1 MSSNNYLTYNHNDII
16 SSLSFGK
23 SNSELFLISSSY
35 DGNIKLINSNTSEI
49 IKSYSLKD
57 PDTNLP
63 LPITTS
69 LFNFNSLSPQII
81 SLTISNSIN
90 LINIYKENIQTIPLP
105 LTSSSSTQATT
116 LFNLFQLENSPHTFI
131 TPSFNKTIYFLD
143 FRIKDLIS
151 KEYKTEYPSETM
163 KHYTNYII
171 SGYRNNIYFYDI
183 RNMNNKE
190 VISFQHH
197 AGDNVSAIEYIDN
210 ESVIVGSAEGK
221 IAVEYMNNKMNGVQ
235 SYFSFKCHRIEDND
249 SINAYAV
256 NDIKYYKHK
265 QIFLSAGSDGYV
277 YGWDYV
283 KRKKVFRSKQENN
296 AVSQIA
302 LCDDVIALSVCDVEK
317 HEDKNSTV
325 KMYNNINS
333 YFELK

>member
-1 MSSNNYLTYNHNDII
+1 MSSNNYLTYTHNDII

-23 SNSELFLISSSY
+23 SNSDLFLISSSY
-35 DGNIKLINSNTSEI
+35 DGNIKLINTNTSEI

-57 PDTNLP
+57 PESNLP

-81 SLTISNSIN
+81 SLTISNSIS

-105 LTSSSSTQATT
+105 ITSSQIT
-116 LFNLFQLENSPHTFI
+116 LFNLFQLENSPHIFI
-131 TPSFNKTIYFLD
+131 SPSFNKTIYFLD

-151 KEYKTEYPSETM
+151 KEYKTEVPSETM
-163 KHYTNYII
+163 KHFNNHLI
-171 SGYRNNIYFYDI
+171 SGNRNSIYFYDI
-183 RNMNNKE
+183 RNMNSKE
-190 VISFQHH
+190 VMSFQHH
-197 AGDNVSAIEYIDN
+197 AGDNVSAIEYVDN

-221 IAVEYMNNKMNGVQ
+221 IAVEYMNNKVNGVQ
-235 SYFSFKCHRIEDND
+235 NYFSFKCHRIEDND
-249 SINAYAV
+249 NIKAYEI

-265 QIFLSAGSDGYV
+265 QMFLSAGSDGFV

-283 KRKKVFRSKQENN
+283 KRKKVFKSKQEAN
-296 AVSQIA
+296 AVNQIA
-302 LCDDVIALSVCDVEK
+302 LHDISNGVIALSVCDIEK
-317 HEDKNSTV
+317 NENKISTV
-325 KMYNNINS
+325 KMYNNISS